1 MSSPETSNT
10 ATFLTGVRKKTP
22 VKSLTDTAY
31 HAIKSGKV
39 PFVPSHIGL
48 PTTKIV
54 DKVLNKKRQPKN
66 VIPQKMKVALST
78 ARKTIKYKTSEPD
91 RTKYKP
97 VQKKEYKPIKDLE
110 QPGREMYI
118 FNMRNKVLKEI
129 FQKRRDAKKGVQRD
143 FVVGKMYTRA

>member
-54 DKVLNKKRQPKN
+54 DKV
-66 VIPQKMKVALST
+66 
-78 ARKTIKYKTSEPD
+78 
-91 RTKYKP
+91 
-97 VQKKEYKPIKDLE
+97 
-110 QPGREMYI
+110 
-118 FNMRNKVLKEI
+118 
-129 FQKRRDAKKGVQRD
+129 
-143 FVVGKMYTRA
+143 